1 MANDILDHNGNSL
14 RDRFAEAALP
24 VLLTQ
29 LYWTAN
35 HKDVRYENIYEAAA
49 LSAYEAADAMLAARK
64 IKDPPEP
71 NDLVDLDEWSTMSSA
86 PKDGTLIRAYWSRSS
101 AMYVKGGAIAHWYG
115 GAEDGLWVPWGTPCA
130 PDCKDQPVCWQPL
143 TTGAANDR

>member
-35 HKDVRYENIYEAAA
+35 HKDLRYDNIYEVAA
-49 LSAYEAADAMLAARK
+49 LSAYEAADAMLSARK

-71 NDLVDLDEWSTMSSA
+71 NDLVDLDDWSTMSSA
-86 PKDGTLIRAYWSRSS
+86 PTDGTLIRAYWPRSS
-101 AMYVKGGAIAHWYG
+101 SLYVRGGREAHWYVHNDVG
-115 GAEDGLWVPWGTPCA
+115 MWVPWATTRVS
-130 PDCKDQPVCWQPL
+130 DCKDQPVCWQPL